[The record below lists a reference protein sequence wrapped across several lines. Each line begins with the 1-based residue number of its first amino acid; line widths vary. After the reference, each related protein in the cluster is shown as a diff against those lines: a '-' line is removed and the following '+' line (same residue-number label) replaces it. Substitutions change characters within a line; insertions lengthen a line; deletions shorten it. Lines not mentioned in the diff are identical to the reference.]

1 MTTEIV
7 NQTFVVGWG
16 TLSLVISGIAKAFNR
31 GGLLWWFLGLI
42 GGPLTLF
49 VLVIIGKDKKADF

>member
-16 TLSLVISGIAKAFNR
+16 TLSLVISGIAQAFNKS
-31 GGLLWWFLGLI
+31 GLLWWFLGLI
-42 GGPLTLF
+42 AGPFALF
-49 VLVIIGKDKKADF
+49 ILVIIGKEQESGS